1 MKKTLCMLMALVM
14 LFTCL
19 AGCGAKETEAPAAE
33 APKAEAPAAEAP
45 AEEAKEEAVDYG
57 KEVKLMLSHIRPE
70 GSPADVAVRAFADE
84 VTELT
89 GGTVTFDIYP
99 ASQLGDY
106 TTVMEMVMV
115 GDVDIQ
121 VSTVSTSVDKFFGI
135 ANAAYI
141 ASTWTEAKEK
151 FATGSALSEVYKEKM
166 NDYGLKYLCMYPL
179 YFGGIALGVDAIDPT
194 NPDATSGIK
203 IRVPSMVSFEKTA
216 EAFGYLGTPLPSSE
230 TFTAMQTG
238 VVDGAIGMGAEG
250 YYSNMADLV
259 KYYLPIND
267 HFECWHAYM
276 NLEKFESLSELQQEA
291 IMTAAANMEANRW
304 EVAEAETAEYEQ
316 KLRDKGAVVVEF
328 TDEQLQAFGAK
339 AQTEVWPHVAPEVGE
354 DYFAMVT
361 GQ

>member
-1 MKKTLCMLMALVM
+1 MKRLVSLLLVLAMVFALCA
-14 LFTCL
+14 C
-19 AGCGAKETEAPAAE
+19 GGAKKEEAPAAE
-33 APKAEAPAAEAP
+33 APKAEAPAAAP

-57 KEVKLMLSHIRPE
+57 EEVTLMLSHIRPE
-70 GSPADVAVRAFADE
+70 GSPADIAVKAFAEE
-84 VTELT
+84 VTEAT
-89 GGTVTFDIYP
+89 GGTVKFDIYP

-151 FATGSALSEVYKEKM
+151 FATGSALSEVYMEKM
-166 NDYGLKYLCMYPL
+166 SDYGLKYL
-179 YFGGIALGVDAIDPT
+179 
-194 NPDATSGIK
+194 
-203 IRVPSMVSFEKTA
+203 SFEKTA

-230 TFTAMQTG
+230 TFTSWQTG
-238 VVDGAIGMGAEG
+238 VVEGAIGMGAEG

-316 KLRDKGAVVVEF
+316 KLRDKGAVVIEF

>member
-1 MKKTLCMLMALVM
+1 MKRLVSLLLVLAMVFALCA
-14 LFTCL
+14 C
-19 AGCGAKETEAPAAE
+19 GGAKKEEAPAAE
-33 APKAEAPAAEAP
+33 APAAEAPAAAP

-57 KEVKLMLSHIRPE
+57 EEVTLMLSHIRPE
-70 GSPADVAVRAFADE
+70 GSPADIAVKAFAEE
-84 VTELT
+84 VTEAT
-89 GGTVTFDIYP
+89 GGTVKFDIYP

-141 ASTWTEAKEK
+141 ASTWAEAKEK
-151 FATGSALSEVYKEKM
+151 FATGSALSEVYMEKM
-166 NDYGLKYLCMYPL
+166 TDYGLKYLCMYPL
-179 YFGGIALGVDAIDPT
+179 YFGGIAVGVEPTDPT
-194 NPDATSGIK
+194 NPDAKSGIK

-216 EAFGYLGTPLPSSE
+216 EAFGFLGTPLPSSE
-230 TFTAMQTG
+230 TFTAWQTG
-238 VVDGAIGMGAEG
+238 VVEGAIGMGAEG
-250 YYSNMADLV
+250 YFSNMADLV